1 MHDVARST
9 TFGAPPG
16 KKRRWLRGTI
26 YGLIA
31 VLALAGLIAGLVYLK
46 IATLVIAIILLTSG
60 AVVSGL
66 IAFRRFR
73 SQRTTGGAV
82 FAVVAL
88 FCVLGDLKS
97 LQFLT
102 MTAAGKKMMPPPT
115 TVTSTP
121 VKQEEWRPMFSSV
134 GSISAVQG
142 AIVSAELAGIVAEV
156 RFANGGVAKKG
167 DVLVRLDASSEEAQL
182 KSAEADLELA
192 RSDLS
197 RARDL
202 AARNVVSKAELDS
215 AESKFK
221 QKEGAVNNMRSM
233 IAKKEVLAPF
243 DGQLG
248 IRQVN
253 VGQMITAGQQVVSL
267 QALDPLYV
275 DFAMPQQQLPKLSA
289 GLEVRVLTD
298 VVAGREFAGKLTAL
312 NSSVDP
318 VTRNV
323 TLQATIDNQD
333 HALRPGMFA
342 KVEVILPEKEKTL
355 VVPGT
360 AVSYAPF
367 GDSVFVIEKKKD
379 EKTGK
384 ESQTIRQQF
393 VRVGEA
399 RGDFVSI
406 TEGLKGNETIVS
418 TGVFK
423 LRNGMSVVINNEL
436 APKPQL
442 NPKPVDS

>member
-1 MHDVARST
+1 
-9 TFGAPPG
+9 
-16 KKRRWLRGTI
+16 
-26 YGLIA
+26 
-31 VLALAGLIAGLVYLK
+31 
-46 IATLVIAIILLTSG
+46 
-60 AVVSGL
+60 
-66 IAFRRFR
+66 
-73 SQRTTGGAV
+73 
-82 FAVVAL
+82 
-88 FCVLGDLKS
+88 
-97 LQFLT
+97 
-102 MTAAGKKMMPPPT
+102 
-115 TVTSTP
+115 
-121 VKQEEWRPMFSSV
+121 VKQEDWPPIFSSI
-134 GSISAVQG
+134 GTLSAVQG
-142 AIVSAELAGIVAEV
+142 ATVSAELAGTVAEIK
-156 RFANGGVAKKG
+156 FENGGLAKKG
-167 DVLVRLDASSEEAQL
+167 DVLMRLDTSSEEAQL

-192 RSDLS
+192 RSDLA

-202 AARNVVSKAELDS
+202 AARNVVSKAELDA

-221 QKEGAVNNMRSM
+221 QKEGVVNNMRSM
-233 IAKKEVLAPF
+233 TAKKEVLAPF

-267 QALDPLYV
+267 QALDPLFV
-275 DFAMPQQQLPKLSA
+275 DFALPQQDLPQLSP
-289 GLEVRVLTD
+289 GLEVRIHTD
-298 VVAGREFAGKLTAL
+298 VVAGRDFPGKLTAL

-323 TLQATIDNQD
+323 TVQATIENKD

-342 KVEVILPEKEKTL
+342 KVDVLLPDKQKTL

-360 AVSYAPF
+360 AVSYAPY

-384 ESQTIRQQF
+384 ETQVLRQQF

-406 TEGLKGNETIVS
+406 TKGLEPGQEIVS

-423 LRNGMSVVINNEL
+423 LRNGMTAVINNDL

-442 NPKPVDS
+442 NPKPADT

>member
-1 MHDVARST
+1 MHDVARPVKERNVKSRSAKL
-9 TFGAPPG
+9 F
-16 KKRRWLRGTI
+16 RGRPVLLGVV
-26 YGLIA
+26 GLLLIF
-31 VLALAGLIAGLVYLK
+31 VLLAGIK
-46 IATLVIAIILLTSG
+46 FMQI
-60 AVVSGL
+60 
-66 IAFRRFR
+66 R
-73 SQRTTGGAV
+73 
-82 FAVVAL
+82 
-88 FCVLGDLKS
+88 
-97 LQFLT
+97 
-102 MTAAGKKMMPPPT
+102 KMMAMPMVIPPT
-115 TVTSTP
+115 TVSSVQ
-121 VKQEEWRPMFSSV
+121 VKQEDWPPIFSSI
-134 GSISAVQG
+134 GTISAVQG
-142 AIVSAELAGIVAEV
+142 ATVSAELAGTVAEIK
-156 RFANGGVAKKG
+156 FENGAIAKKG
-167 DVLVRLDASSEEAQL
+167 DVLMRLDASSEEAQL

-192 RSDLS
+192 RSDLA

-202 AARNVVSKAELDS
+202 AKRNVVSKAELDS

-221 QKEGAVNNMRSM
+221 QKEGVVNNMHSM
-233 IAKKEVLAPF
+233 NSKKEVLAPF

-275 DFAMPQQQLPKLSA
+275 DFALPQQDLPRLSA
-289 GLEVRVLTD
+289 GLEVRVHTD
-298 VVAGREFAGKLTAL
+298 LVTGREFSGKLTAL

-323 TLQATIDNQD
+323 TLQATIENKD

-342 KVEVILPEKEKTL
+342 KIDVLLPEKQQTL

-360 AVSYAPF
+360 AISYAPY

-379 EKTGK
+379 EKTGQ
-384 ESQTIRQQF
+384 ESQILRQQF

-406 TEGLKGNETIVS
+406 TKGLEPGQQIVS

-423 LRNGMSVVINNEL
+423 LRNGMGVVINNDL

-442 NPKPVDS
+442 NPKPADT

>member
-1 MHDVARST
+1 MHDVARPVKETKSKSR
-9 TFGAPPG
+9 FARFF
-16 KKRRWLRGTI
+16 RRRPILLGI
-26 YGLIA
+26 LGLIVLFV
-31 VLALAGLIAGLVYLK
+31 VLA
-46 IATLVIAIILLTSG
+46 AIKAMQI
-60 AVVSGL
+60 
-66 IAFRRFR
+66 R
-73 SQRTTGGAV
+73 
-82 FAVVAL
+82 
-88 FCVLGDLKS
+88 
-97 LQFLT
+97 
-102 MTAAGKKMMPPPT
+102 KMMAAPMVMPPT
-115 TVTSTP
+115 TV
-121 VKQEEWRPMFSSV
+121 SSV
-134 GSISAVQG
+134 QVKEENWPPIFTSVGTLSAVQG
-142 AIVSAELAGIVAEV
+142 ATVSAELAGTVAEV
-156 RFANGGVAKKG
+156 KFENGAVAKKG
-167 DVLVRLDASSEEAQL
+167 DVLMRLDASSEEAQL
-182 KSAEADLELA
+182 KSSEAELELA

-202 AARNVVSKAELDS
+202 ASRNVVSKAELDS

-221 QKEGAVNNMRSM
+221 QKEGVVNNMRSM

-243 DGQLG
+243 DGELG

-275 DFAMPQQQLPKLSA
+275 DFALPQQHLPKLSP
-289 GLEVRVLTD
+289 GLEVRVHTD
-298 VVAGREFAGKLTAL
+298 VVEGRDFPGKLTAL

-318 VTRNV
+318 ITRNV
-323 TLQATIDNQD
+323 TLQATIENKD

-342 KVEVILPEKEKTL
+342 KIDVLLPEKQKTL
-355 VVPGT
+355 IVPGT
-360 AVSYAPF
+360 AVSYAPY

-384 ESQTIRQQF
+384 ESLMLRQAF

-406 TEGLKGNETIVS
+406 TQGVEPNQTVVS

-423 LRNGMSVVINNEL
+423 LRNGMPVVINNDL

-442 NPKPVDS
+442 HPKPADT

>member
-1 MHDVARST
+1 MHDVAR
-9 TFGAPPG
+9 PV
-16 KKRRWLRGTI
+16 KERNVKRRFGSFIGRHPILSGVL
-26 YGLIA
+26 GLI
-31 VLALAGLIAGLVYLK
+31 
-46 IATLVIAIILLTSG
+46 
-60 AVVSGL
+60 
-66 IAFRRFR
+66 
-73 SQRTTGGAV
+73 
-82 FAVVAL
+82 VAL
-88 FCVLGDLKS
+88 VLL
-97 LQFLT
+97 
-102 MTAAGKKMMPPPT
+102 AAIKAMQIRKMMAMPMVMPPT
-115 TVTSTP
+115 TVSSVQ
-121 VKQEEWRPMFSSV
+121 VKQEDWPPIFSSI
-134 GSISAVQG
+134 GTISAVQG
-142 AIVSAELAGIVAEV
+142 ATVSAELAGTVAEV
-156 RFANGGVAKKG
+156 KFENGGVAKKG
-167 DVLVRLDASSEEAQL
+167 DVLVRLDASSEEAQM
-182 KSAEADLELA
+182 KSAAADLELA

-202 AARNVVSKAELDS
+202 AARNVVSKAELDA

-221 QKEGAVNNMRSM
+221 QKEGVVNNMRSM
-233 IAKKEVLAPF
+233 ISKKEVLAPF

-275 DFAMPQQQLPKLSA
+275 DFALPQQDLPKLSP
-289 GLEVRVLTD
+289 GLEVRVHTD
-298 VVAGREFAGKLTAL
+298 VVAGREFPGKLTAL

-323 TLQATIDNQD
+323 TLQATIENNDR
-333 HALRPGMFA
+333 ALRPGMFA
-342 KVEVILPEKEKTL
+342 KIDVLLLDKQQTL
-355 VVPGT
+355 IVPGT
-360 AVSYAPF
+360 AVSYAPY

-384 ESQTIRQQF
+384 ESQVLRQQF

-406 TEGLKGNETIVS
+406 TKGLEGGEQIVS

-423 LRNGMSVVINNEL
+423 LRNGIPVVINNDL

-442 NPKPVDS
+442 NPKPADT

>member
-1 MHDVARST
+1 M
-9 TFGAPPG
+9 
-16 KKRRWLRGTI
+16 
-26 YGLIA
+26 
-31 VLALAGLIAGLVYLK
+31 
-46 IATLVIAIILLTSG
+46 
-60 AVVSGL
+60 
-66 IAFRRFR
+66 
-73 SQRTTGGAV
+73 
-82 FAVVAL
+82 
-88 FCVLGDLKS
+88 
-97 LQFLT
+97 
-102 MTAAGKKMMPPPT
+102 PPT
-115 TVTSTP
+115 TVSS
-121 VKQEEWRPMFSSV
+121 VQAKEENWPPMFSSV
-134 GSISAVQG
+134 GTISAVQG
-142 AIVSAELAGIVAEV
+142 ATVSAELAGTVAEIK
-156 RFANGGVAKKG
+156 FENGAVAKKG

-192 RSDLS
+192 RSDLA

-202 AARNVVSKAELDS
+202 ATRNVVSKAELDA

-221 QKEGAVNNMRSM
+221 QKEGVVNNMRSM
-233 IAKKEVLAPF
+233 ISKKEVLAPF

-275 DFAMPQQQLPKLSA
+275 DFALPQQDLPKLTP
-289 GLEVRVLTD
+289 GLEVHVHTD
-298 VVAGREFAGKLTAL
+298 VVAGQEFGGKLTAL

-323 TLQATIDNQD
+323 TLQATIANKD

-342 KVEVILPEKEKTL
+342 KIDVLLPDKQKTV

-360 AVSYAPF
+360 AVSYAPY

-379 EKTGK
+379 EATGK
-384 ESQTIRQQF
+384 ESLMLRQAF

-406 TEGLKGNETIVS
+406 TQGLEPNQTVVAA
-418 TGVFK
+418 GVFK
-423 LRNGMSVVINNEL
+423 LRNGMPVVINNDL

-442 NPKPVDS
+442 NPKPADT

>member
-1 MHDVARST
+1 MHDVAR
-9 TFGAPPG
+9 PG
-16 KKRRWLRGTI
+16 KETNVKSRFAKLFRGRPVLSGVV
-26 YGLIA
+26 GLLLIFA
-31 VLALAGLIAGLVYLK
+31 LLAGIK
-46 IATLVIAIILLTSG
+46 FMQI
-60 AVVSGL
+60 
-66 IAFRRFR
+66 R
-73 SQRTTGGAV
+73 
-82 FAVVAL
+82 
-88 FCVLGDLKS
+88 
-97 LQFLT
+97 
-102 MTAAGKKMMPPPT
+102 KMMAMPMVIPPT
-115 TVTSTP
+115 TV
-121 VKQEEWRPMFSSV
+121 SSV
-134 GSISAVQG
+134 QVTQEDWPPILSSIGTISAVQG
-142 AIVSAELAGIVAEV
+142 ATVSAELAGTVAEIK
-156 RFANGGVAKKG
+156 FENGGIAKKG
-167 DVLVRLDASSEEAQL
+167 DVLMRLDASSEEAQL
-182 KSAEADLELA
+182 KSAQADLELA
-192 RSDLS
+192 RSDLA

-202 AARNVVSKAELDS
+202 AARNVVSKAELDA

-221 QKEGAVNNMRSM
+221 QKEGVVNNMRSM

-253 VGQMITAGQQVVSL
+253 IGQMITAGQQVVSL

-275 DFAMPQQQLPKLSA
+275 DFALPQQDLPRLSP
-289 GLEVRVLTD
+289 GLEVRVHTD
-298 VVAGREFAGKLTAL
+298 VVAGREFPGKLTAL

-323 TLQATIDNQD
+323 TLQATIENKD

-342 KVEVILPEKEKTL
+342 KIDVLLPDKQQTL

-360 AVSYAPF
+360 AISYAPY

-379 EKTGK
+379 EKTGQ
-384 ESQTIRQQF
+384 ESQILRQQF

-406 TEGLKGNETIVS
+406 TKGLEGGQQIVS

-423 LRNGMSVVINNEL
+423 LRNGMPVVINNDL

-442 NPKPVDS
+442 NPKPADT